1 MARDYMTGIV
11 WWVRQLVLTVIG
23 CFFIVFGIHILIA
36 SYELKDPFSFI
47 LTFYA
52 SNFIILI
59 SAALVI
65 GFIIRMCTVYRNS
78 KRDSMDT

>member
-1 MARDYMTGIV
+1 MTGII
-11 WWVRQLVLTVIG
+11 WWIRQLVLTAIG

-47 LTFYA
+47 LTFFA
-52 SNFIILI
+52 SNFMILI

-65 GFIIRMCTVYRNS
+65 GFISRMCIAYRNS
-78 KRDSMDT
+78 KKDPMP

>member
-1 MARDYMTGIV
+1 MTGIV
-11 WWVRQLVLTVIG
+11 WWIRQLVLTAIA

-59 SAALVI
+59 SAALVV
-65 GFIIRMCTVYRNS
+65 GFITRMCITYRKS
-78 KRDSMDT
+78 KKDPMDT